1 MFGLKTDEV
10 LLSREKYGSNR
21 LTEQKREGFF
31 KKLLHNFADPMIII
45 LCVALGINIL
55 FAILGKVAWYESVG
69 IAAAVLIA
77 TLVSTFS
84 EYRNENAFAKLQE
97 ESSKITCKV
106 YRDGQITEVSIDDIV
121 VGDAV
126 LLQPGDK
133 IPADGIIVEGNL
145 QVDQSVLNGE
155 AKEANKVPG
164 DPNMEMGD
172 KVDFLQE
179 NMIFRG
185 SVVCGG
191 NAVAIIKVVGDN
203 TVYGKIAD
211 ELQAEGDRVTPL
223 KLKLGKLAKQISM
236 FGYIGGIFIALAFI
250 FSKVFA
256 YNHFDW
262 NVIHGLYFANWD
274 CWQLFFSEVVEAIML
289 GVIIIVMAVPE
300 GLPLMIAIVSSQNM
314 RKMLRDNILVR
325 KISGIET
332 AGSLNILFSDK
343 TGTIT
348 KGKLEVVDFINGDCE
363 DVKTLAEVDKVYLDK
378 LNINIIHNTTSV
390 ISVDDNNEI
399 HYVGG
404 NMTDRALLSFVEAK
418 EKIAG
423 IETTRS
429 VSFTSANKY
438 SLTVLKQEKD
448 LVTYVKGAPE
458 VILQKCSHYLN
469 KDGKELPIKDN
480 LARINQEID
489 NFAYKAI
496 RVIAL
501 AYKKGDSA
509 IEDGEFVLI
518 GLLGIRDE
526 IRPDAM
532 AAIQE
537 VKQAGV
543 HIVMITGDR
552 KETAVA
558 IAREVGI
565 IDEEHDIVLSSS
577 ELAELS
583 DEELKEKINRI
594 AVIARAIPSDK
605 SRLVRNAQDL
615 NLVAGMTGDGVN
627 DSPAL
632 KKADV
637 GFAMGSGTEVAKE
650 AAEIVIMDDNFTSIG
665 KAVLYGRTFF
675 NSIRKFIVFQL
686 TINVAAVL
694 ISFICPLV
702 NIPVPLTITQILWVN
717 LVIDTLAAIAF
728 GGEPALSEYMREKPK
743 RRDERII
750 SGSMWSSILTGSLW
764 VFALSMIMI
773 FTPLKDVFKITF
785 QDTAKLVPDIATDG
799 GQRLINN
806 TDILLTAY
814 FTFFIFS
821 AVFNAF
827 NARTPYFNL
836 FKHIRRNLVF
846 LVTIGSVALVQVA
859 LTYLGNNIFQ
869 SYGLDGIQWLVVIG
883 LAFTIIPID
892 LFRKFIVYL
901 IAKRKAN
908 N

>member
-1 MFGLKTDEV
+1 MFGLKSDEV

-31 KKLLHNFADPMIII
+31 KKLIGNFGDPMIII
-45 LCVALGINIL
+45 LCVALAINIL
-55 FAILGKVAWYESVG
+55 FAVLGKVAWYESVG

-106 YRDGQITEVSIDDIV
+106 YRDGQIVEVGIDDLV

-133 IPADGIIVEGNL
+133 VPADGIVVEGNL

-164 DPNMEMGD
+164 DPNMEIGE
-172 KVDFLQE
+172 KIDFLQE
-179 NMIFRG
+179 NMVFRG

-191 NAVAIIKVVGDN
+191 NAVVVIKVVGDN

-211 ELQAEGDRVTPL
+211 ELQSEEDRETPL
-223 KLKLGKLAKQISM
+223 KLKLGKLAKQISV
-236 FGYIGGIFIALAFI
+236 FGYVGGIIIALAFI
-250 FSKVFA
+250 FSKVFVH
-256 YNHFDW
+256 NHFNW
-262 NVIHGLYFANWD
+262 TVIQASYFANWD
-274 CWQLFFSEVVEAIML
+274 AWQLFFSEVIEAIML

-314 RKMLRDNILVR
+314 RKMLKDNILVR

-363 DVKTLAEVDKVYLDK
+363 DVKKLADINQVYLDR
-378 LNINIIHNTTSV
+378 INVDVIHNTTSV
-390 ISVDDNNEI
+390 ISVDENNQI
-399 HYVGG
+399 HYIGG
-404 NMTDRALLSFVEAK
+404 NMTDRALLAFVEAK
-418 EKIAG
+418 QEVAG
-423 IETTRS
+423 IE
-429 VSFTSANKY
+429 VVKQVAFTSSNKY
-438 SLTVLKQEKD
+438 SLSVLKQGKETM
-448 LVTYVKGAPE
+448 TYVKGAPE
-458 VILQKCSHYLN
+458 VLLQKCSHYLS

-480 LARINQEID
+480 LQKINKEID
-489 NFAYKAI
+489 NFADRAI
-496 RVIAL
+496 RIVAL
-501 AYKKGDSA
+501 AYKKGDSQL
-509 IEDGEFVLI
+509 ENGDFVLT

-532 AAIQE
+532 AAIAE

-543 HIVMITGDR
+543 HIVMMTGDR

-565 IDEEHDIVLSSS
+565 IDQEHDIVLSSS

-583 DEELKEKINRI
+583 DEELKDKMNRI

-605 SRLVRNAQDL
+605 SRLVKIAQEL

-637 GFAMGSGTEVAKE
+637 GFAVGSGTEVAKE
-650 AAEIVIMDDNFTSIG
+650 ASEIVIMDDNFSSIG

-675 NSIRKFIVFQL
+675 NSIRKFIIFQL
-686 TINVAAVL
+686 TINVTAVL

-702 NIPVPLTITQILWVN
+702 NVPAPLTITQILWVN
-717 LVIDTLAAIAF
+717 LVMDTLAAIAF
-728 GGEPALSEYMREKPK
+728 GGEPALEEYMHEKPK
-743 RRDERII
+743 KRDERII
-750 SGSMWSSILTGSLW
+750 SKNMWSSILTGSLW

-773 FTPLKDVFKITF
+773 FTPLKDAFKITF
-785 QDTAKLVPDIATDG
+785 QNPAMLVPDVLAEG

-806 TDILLTAY
+806 TDILLTGY
-814 FTFFIFS
+814 FTFFIFA

-827 NARTPYFNL
+827 NARIPYFNL
-836 FKHIRRNLVF
+836 FKHIKQNKVF
-846 LVTIGSVALVQVA
+846 IITISSIALVQVA
-859 LTYLGNNIFQ
+859 LTYLGSNIFQ
-869 SYGLDGIQWLVVIG
+869 SYGLDGIQWLIVIG
-883 LAFTIIPID
+883 LAFTIIPVD
-892 LFRKFIVYL
+892 LLRKLIVHL
-901 IAKRKAN
+901 ISKRN
-908 N
+908 